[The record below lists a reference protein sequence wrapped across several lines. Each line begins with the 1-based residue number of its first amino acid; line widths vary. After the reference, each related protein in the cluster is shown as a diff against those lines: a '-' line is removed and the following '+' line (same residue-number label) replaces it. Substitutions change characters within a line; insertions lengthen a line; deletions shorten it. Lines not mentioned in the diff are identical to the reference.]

1 MNRSRSILSLCA
13 VLTLT
18 ACVTPQRDIYTLA
31 KEARLQARPGKVKS
45 PATTTGY
52 QKLNLSGTKR
62 DGVLYVPR
70 TISKPAPLILMLHGN
85 RDSGEIILHK
95 IRAIADE
102 IGAIVVAPDSR
113 DFTWDVARGPIDET
127 AINRFGAD
135 VAFIDRSLQYVF
147 SRYEID
153 PKRIAIGGF
162 SDGGS
167 YALSVGLMNGD
178 LFTHVIAFSPGFM
191 RLKNIAGHPQVFL
204 AHGTNDDILPI
215 DQCSRVFAK
224 AIRNAGYDLTYVE
237 FHGRHV
243 VVEKIARQALAEWFG
258 G

>member
-1 MNRSRSILSLCA
+1 MKPIRSILFLFA
-13 VLTLT
+13 ALTFT
-18 ACVTPQRDIYTLA
+18 ACATQQRDLSTLA
-31 KEARLQARPGKVKS
+31 SEARLRSRPGRV
-45 PATTTGY
+45 TTKAPVAGL

-70 TISKPAPLILMLHGN
+70 NYAKPAPLILMLHGS
-85 RDSGEIILHK
+85 RDNGEIIAMHV
-95 IRAIADE
+95 RAIAEE

-113 DFTWDVARGPIDET
+113 DYTWDVARGPIDET

-135 VAFIDRSLQYVF
+135 VAFIDRTLAYVF
-147 SRYEID
+147 ERFAID

-191 RLKNIAGHPQVFL
+191 RLKSTSGQPHVFL
-204 AHGTNDDILPI
+204 AHGTEDDVLPI
-215 DQCSRVFAK
+215 VQSRTFAR
-224 AIRNAGYDLTYVE
+224 AIRGAGYDLTYVE
-237 FHGRHV
+237 FAGKHV
-243 VVEKIARQALAEWFG
+243 VVEQIARQALADWFAG
-258 G
+258 